1 MKKKMKMKMTK
12 TLISSD
18 DDENENENDKT
29 SITIKELKDNLDE
42 IIDKS
47 KSLEDQIKSI

>member
-29 SITIKELKDNLDE
+29 SITIKELKDNLYE

-47 KSLEDQIKSI
+47 QSLEDQIKSI

>member
-1 MKKKMKMKMTK
+1 MKMTK

-18 DDENENENDKT
+18 DDKNENENDKT
-29 SITIKELKDNLDE
+29 SITIKKLKDNQDE

-47 KSLEDQIKSI
+47 KSLEDQLKSI